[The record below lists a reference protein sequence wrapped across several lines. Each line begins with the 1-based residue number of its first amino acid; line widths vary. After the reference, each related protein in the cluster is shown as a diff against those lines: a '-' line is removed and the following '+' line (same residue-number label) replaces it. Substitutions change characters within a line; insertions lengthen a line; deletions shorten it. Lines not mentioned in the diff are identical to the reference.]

1 MQISV
6 PRKVPLRILL
16 RIVRNYFVQ
25 TLSSKEE
32 RKRNEALCLQN
43 ILLDYLEKDL
53 FPIVDAYRDV
63 DIIDKT
69 DKHIPR
75 IVWLFWWQ
83 GEDSLPEIQRLCLRR
98 FFSLS
103 RFEVRLITKNN
114 IKKYIDISDVI
125 NLFEKKLIFIQ
136 HLSDIVRFRLL
147 RNYGGFYCDA
157 SILLVDNSYFDY
169 IVSEFTFFS
178 NKFSSY
184 DYAQNVMHGKCS
196 TYFWATFS
204 DNPFFAY
211 LDDALTYF
219 LSKHKGIIDYTQ
231 SDYTIA
237 VGYRKLSFI
246 RELID
251 ALPPNNQNSWW
262 LNENLL
268 TEYNEHEWNDK
279 IKTTHFFKVSSQQL
293 GKVTRNI
300 NINKTYYDYVVSNF
314 MNGGHKSEGEVSD
327 DC

>member
-1 MQISV
+1 MQISL
-6 PRKVPLRILL
+6 PRKVPLGVIF
-16 RIVRNYFVQ
+16 RIVQNYFVQ
-25 TLSSKEE
+25 TLSSKSE
-32 RKRNEALCLQN
+32 RKREAALRLQN

-53 FPIVDAYRDV
+53 FPIFEAYRNV

-83 GEDSLPEIQRLCLRR
+83 GEDSLPEIQRLCIQR
-98 FFSLS
+98 FRSLS
-103 RFEVRLITKNN
+103 GFDVRLISKNN
-114 IKKYIDISDVI
+114 IKEYIDISDEI
-125 NLFEKKLIFIQ
+125 YLFEKKLIFIQ
-136 HLSDIVRFRLL
+136 HLSDVVRFRLL
-147 RNYGGFYCDA
+147 RKYGGFYCDS
-157 SILLVDNSYFDY
+157 SILLVDDSYFDY
-169 IVSEFTFFS
+169 IVSEYVFFS

-184 DYAQNVMHGKCS
+184 DCAQNVMHGKCS
-196 TYFWATFS
+196 TYFWATFP

-211 LDDALTYF
+211 LDDGLTYF

-262 LNENLL
+262 LNDNLL
-268 TEYNEHEWNDK
+268 TEYNENEWNDK
-279 IKTTHFFKVSSQQL
+279 IKTTHFFKVSSQQI
-293 GKVTRNI
+293 GKVKHKTSIDR
-300 NINKTYYDYVVSNF
+300 TYYDYVVSSF
-314 MNGGHKSEGEVSD
+314 MDGGEKTEGEARD
-327 DC
+327 E